1 MKQVLLSL
9 SIVLLAIIFFGCPYD
24 SKIALNT
31 YEESLKLRKAL
42 YGDWTCFNGDGSKE
56 EIQIGKGMKQVYNIR
71 HNAYDNLNK
80 KGEYNYYRGF
90 MTVIKGV
97 EILNL
102 ERKDGNY
109 NFYKYEL
116 KSPDELHV
124 LAIGEEYVKENYKR
138 VEDPDLESLRAFI
151 ESNVPEPGMYEEP
164 MRFFRNGSETFKKNK
179 Q

>member
-1 MKQVLLSL
+1 MKRVLFALTISL
-9 SIVLLAIIFFGCPYD
+9 ILLLLTACPYD

-31 YEESLKLRKAL
+31 YEESLKLKKAL

-56 EIQIGKGMKQVYNIR
+56 EVQIGKGMKQVYNIR

-90 MTVIKGV
+90 MTVIKEV

-124 LAIGEEYVKENYKR
+124 LAIGEEYVKGNYKKA
-138 VEDPDLESLRAFI
+138 EGPDLESLRAFI
-151 ESNVPEPGMYEEP
+151 ESNVSEPDMFEEP
-164 MRFFRNGSETFKKNK
+164 MRFFRNGSEAFKKNK